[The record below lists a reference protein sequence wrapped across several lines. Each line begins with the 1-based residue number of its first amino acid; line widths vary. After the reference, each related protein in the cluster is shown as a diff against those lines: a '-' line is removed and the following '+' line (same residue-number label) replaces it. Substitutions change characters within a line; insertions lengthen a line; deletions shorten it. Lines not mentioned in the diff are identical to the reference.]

1 MASDNL
7 TVLNAL
13 DTARTQ
19 WYHVTAVVIAGM
31 GFFTDAYDLF
41 CITTVSK
48 LLGRLYYYDPATHA
62 PGKLPHS
69 VNNWVIGVALVGTL
83 TGQLVFGWLGDKLG
97 RKKVYGLTLILMV
110 ICALCSG
117 LSFGYSRKVVI
128 GTLCFFRFWLGF
140 GIGGDYPLSATI
152 MSEYANKRT
161 RGAFI
166 AAVFAMQGVGIIFAG
181 LVSMIV
187 SKVFLM
193 NFGGKAFS
201 TDEVFSTEPEADY
214 VWRIVLMLGAL
225 PALLTYYWRM
235 KMPETGRYTAII
247 EGNAKQAAIDMGKV
261 LDIEIQAEGEKLAK
275 FKAANEYSLL
285 SNEFFMR
292 HGHHLIGT
300 MTTWFLLD
308 IAFYSQNLTQKD
320 IFPTMGLVSNAKN
333 ISALREMFETSRA
346 MFVIALLGTFP
357 GYWFTVFFI
366 EKMGRFKIQ
375 LMGFF
380 MMSVFMAIIGI
391 KYDYLKTKEHKWT
404 FAALYGLTFFF
415 ANFGPNSTTFV
426 LPAELFP
433 TRVRSTCHALSAAS
447 GKAGAMVSAFG
458 VQEYTQDGNV
468 HKIKKAMLFLA
479 FTNMIGFCC
488 TFLVTETKGR
498 SLEEI
503 SGEDEKQ
510 NETQMKS
517 NRTDSGLLNALDTAR
532 TQWYHVTAVI
542 IAGMGF
548 FTDAYD
554 LFCITTI
561 SKLLGR
567 LYYYDPTT
575 HAPGKLPHVA
585 NNWVIGVALVGT
597 LSGQLVFGWLGDKL
611 GRKKVYGLTLILMVL
626 CALCSGLSLG
636 YSAKGVIGTLCFFRF
651 WLGFGIGGD
660 YPLSATIMSEYAN
673 KATRGAFIAAV
684 FAMQGVGIIFAGLV
698 SMIISKLFLMRYEGE
713 PFNVD
718 EILST
723 EPQADYVWRI
733 VLMLGAL
740 PALLTYYW
748 RMKMPETGRYT
759 AIIEG
764 NAKQA
769 AINMGKVLDIE
780 IQAESDKLAQ
790 FKAANEYS
798 LLSNEFFQRHGLH
811 LIGTMSTWFLLDIAF
826 YSQNLTQKDIF
837 PVMGLTSNANT
848 ISALREMFETS
859 RAMFVIALFGTFP
872 GYWFTVFFIEK
883 IGRFRIQL
891 MGFFMMSVFMAII
904 GVKYDYLKSKE
915 HKWTFATLYGLTFF
929 FANFGPNSTT
939 FVLPAELF
947 PTRVR
952 STCHALSAASGKAG
966 AMISAFGIQQYTQDG
981 NVHKIK
987 TAMIL
992 LAVTNMAG
1000 FCCTFLVTETKGR
1013 SLEEITGEDGGQ
1025 NETQMKTSKP
1035 VSGHQDDGWE

>member
-1 MASDNL
+1 MSSENL
-7 TVLNAL
+7 
-13 DTARTQ
+13 
-19 WYHVTAVVIAGM
+19 VV
-31 GFFTDAYDLF
+31 
-41 CITTVSK
+41 
-48 LLGRLYYYDPATHA
+48 
-62 PGKLPHS
+62 
-69 VNNWVIGVALVGTL
+69 
-83 TGQLVFGWLGDKLG
+83 
-97 RKKVYGLTLILMV
+97 
-110 ICALCSG
+110 
-117 LSFGYSRKVVI
+117 
-128 GTLCFFRFWLGF
+128 
-140 GIGGDYPLSATI
+140 
-152 MSEYANKRT
+152 
-161 RGAFI
+161 
-166 AAVFAMQGVGIIFAG
+166 
-181 LVSMIV
+181 
-187 SKVFLM
+187 
-193 NFGGKAFS
+193 
-201 TDEVFSTEPEADY
+201 
-214 VWRIVLMLGAL
+214 
-225 PALLTYYWRM
+225 
-235 KMPETGRYTAII
+235 
-247 EGNAKQAAIDMGKV
+247 
-261 LDIEIQAEGEKLAK
+261 
-275 FKAANEYSLL
+275 
-285 SNEFFMR
+285 
-292 HGHHLIGT
+292 
-300 MTTWFLLD
+300 
-308 IAFYSQNLTQKD
+308 
-320 IFPTMGLVSNAKN
+320 
-333 ISALREMFETSRA
+333 
-346 MFVIALLGTFP
+346 
-357 GYWFTVFFI
+357 
-366 EKMGRFKIQ
+366 
-375 LMGFF
+375 
-380 MMSVFMAIIGI
+380 
-391 KYDYLKTKEHKWT
+391 
-404 FAALYGLTFFF
+404 
-415 ANFGPNSTTFV
+415 
-426 LPAELFP
+426 
-433 TRVRSTCHALSAAS
+433 
-447 GKAGAMVSAFG
+447 
-458 VQEYTQDGNV
+458 
-468 HKIKKAMLFLA
+468 
-479 FTNMIGFCC
+479 
-488 TFLVTETKGR
+488 
-498 SLEEI
+498 
-503 SGEDEKQ
+503 
-510 NETQMKS
+510 
-517 NRTDSGLLNALDTAR
+517 LNALDTAR

-554 LFCITTI
+554 LFCITTV

-575 HAPGKLPHVA
+575 GGPGKLPHVA

-626 CALCSGLSLG
+626 CALCCGLSFG
-636 YSAKGVIGTLCFFRF
+636 YSAKSVIGTLCFFRF

-698 SMIISKLFLMRYEGE
+698 SMILSKVFLMNYEGK
-713 PFNVD
+713 PFEVD

-723 EPQADYVWRI
+723 EPGADYVWRL

-780 IQAESDKLAQ
+780 IQAEGDKLAQ

-798 LLSNEFFQRHGLH
+798 LLSNEFFQRHGHH

-837 PVMGLTSNANT
+837 PVMGLTSNAKAV
-848 ISALREMFETS
+848 SALREMFETS

-883 IGRFRIQL
+883 MGRFRIQL

-904 GVKYDYLKSKE
+904 GFKYDYLKTKE
-915 HKWTFATLYGLTFF
+915 HKWTFAALYGLTFF

-987 TAMIL
+987 KAMIL
-992 LAVTNMAG
+992 LAVTNMVG

-1013 SLEEITGEDGGQ
+1013 SLEEISGEDRRQ
-1025 NETQMKTSKP
+1025 SETQMKTSKP